1 MQKQTEI
8 PREGG
13 QDRWD
18 ANWKI
23 GLPYVAM
30 WATSKPAESQ
40 VLLRPVL
47 AYRGSQMRGSHA

>member
-23 GLPYVAM
+23 GSPYNAM
-30 WATSKPAESQ
+30 LATTKAPEFRAPF
-40 VLLRPVL
+40 RPV
-47 AYRGSQMRGSHA
+47 